1 MDGREALGDSEGL
14 EFTTVYQYVF
24 LFKIAQ
30 CINQPVS
37 LPVESSRSLHAK
49 AYMIVH
55 FCIRTRVTEEG
66 SHALCSCS
74 WAPGLGTN
82 VTFAP
87 EKPNRS
93 ETILYF
99 VVNQFAT
106 FLQPIYGLDLRLS
119 PTSSGF
125 RRFFCVCTLIFMFS
139 DLLSE

>member
-1 MDGREALGDSEGL
+1 MDSREALGDSEGL

-30 CINQPVS
+30 CIYQPVS
-37 LPVESSRSLHAK
+37 LPVESSRSLYCK
-49 AYMIVH
+49 AYMVVH
-55 FCIRTRVTEEG
+55 FCIRTMVAEEG

-87 EKPNRS
+87 EKPNRC
-93 ETILYF
+93 ETILCF
-99 VVNQFAT
+99 VNQFAT
-106 FLQPIYGLDLRLS
+106 FLQPIYGLDLRVS

-125 RRFFCVCTLIFMFS
+125 RRFFCVCTLIFMFP
-139 DLLSE
+139 DFLSE